1 MKQRVKTI
9 IKAALLVLVAVWVID
24 KMPFNKKIDQQIAA
38 SLYENNTITG
48 QTTVVMKGEKSRYLF
63 RKREQYWGKF
73 QIMSYEKT
81 TREKMGASISW
92 KDDDPMQTL
101 LYTSSGVFPDM
112 DIMYYLLINE
122 EMTKFALMFGDGTV
136 LATSDELY
144 RLYTKHF
151 SINSAGGMS
160 VDDVGGIPKIQ

>member
-1 MKQRVKTI
+1 MKQHIKTI
-9 IKAALLVLVAVWVID
+9 VKAALLVIVAVWVID
-24 KMPFNKKIDQQIAA
+24 KMPFNKKIDHQIAA
-38 SLYENNTITG
+38 SLYENGTITG

-63 RKREQYWGKF
+63 RRSEQFWGKF
-73 QIMSYEKT
+73 QILSCEKT
-81 TREKMGASISW
+81 TRENMSAGISW
-92 KDDDPMQTL
+92 NGDDPMQTI

-122 EMTKFALMFGDGTV
+122 EMTKFALMLGDGTV

-144 RLYTKHF
+144 QLYIKHF

-160 VDDVGGIPKIQ
+160 IDDIAGIPKIQ